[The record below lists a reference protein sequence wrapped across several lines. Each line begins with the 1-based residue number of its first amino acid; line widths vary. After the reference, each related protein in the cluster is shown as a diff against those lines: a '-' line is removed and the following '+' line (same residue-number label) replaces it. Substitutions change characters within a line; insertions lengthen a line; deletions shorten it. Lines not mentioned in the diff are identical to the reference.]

1 MRRLM
6 PVTECVCA
14 TAGGVID
21 MHEMRAVYT
30 LWLREIKRFYREKT
44 RIIGMVMQPL
54 LFLFLI
60 GTGLSASL
68 MEGEFDYVRFMYP
81 GIICMTLLF
90 TSVFSGLSVVR
101 DREFGFLKEVMVAPI
116 TRTSIALGKTFGG
129 SSVALLGGMILLFL
143 SPLVGVT
150 LSAGI
155 LLQLIPMMFL
165 IAFAMTSM
173 GILIAVPMES
183 MEGFPM
189 IMNFLIMPM
198 FFLSGAIFPMEN
210 LPGWMSVLMRVN
222 PLAYAVDSLRN
233 IIYAGEGPVMMT
245 AYSLP
250 YNIAVLVIFAAVMNF
265 LAVLAFNI
273 KESN

>member
-1 MRRLM
+1 
-6 PVTECVCA
+6 
-14 TAGGVID
+14 

-173 GILIAVPMES
+173 GILIAVPME
-183 MEGFPM
+183 
-189 IMNFLIMPM
+189 
-198 FFLSGAIFPMEN
+198 N